1 MGNCCKSKPVREG
14 VDVAQSENADDER
27 EQRSRKSQK
36 GIVPVFGDTEETK
49 KTNALSK
56 EQPRSRS
63 SPNAA
68 DESSPISSPTI
79 KQQEQRTK
87 KTNKDGITDDFLLEN
102 ETKRICESS
111 FLRPMNSVL
120 FKKYETI
127 FEKESGEN
135 AFSNGGALL
144 PQWPEETEV
153 NEAYLS
159 AFKSYCGDCEGRFL
173 AFHERTEDNE
183 SVWFEGE
190 VPGRSKKQRVKMQIE
205 PWDDHEWTSR
215 KAFEIYV
222 FVMTHLRV
230 NGVKQRKQESG
241 SGGLTRRRSMES
253 SAPADESES
262 ALYLPDTR
270 KMHNK
275 EERMKQLIRGLGSE
289 YMNHP
294 LFYFCVNFFEG
305 VNLDSD
311 NEELNE
317 KDYVY
322 RCELFLYRCLE
333 GCQGA
338 AFSKFKDKRLEFGMK
353 HISDSQ
359 HLGAVAYLK
368 AYVNTRF
375 LKRFPITTNFM
386 HPKLDSQIERI
397 RLSRDVAHKMRT
409 FTFVEASD
417 SHPAAL
423 VLSFPDSKAFK
434 DLLTVGAPDC
444 WLALNH
450 FYEWTIAQPN
460 RTRPRDKKLQT
471 PPIFIA
477 DVKNLSLMSCT
488 KKNVVRLAD
497 TFRVAMFHPEPF
509 SKFVIAN
516 APMSVMALFT
526 FGKLFMSESARLK
539 FVMTGSSLQKAIKQ
553 AWGLEIKDIPECLGG
568 KGQPRK
574 ALTVE
579 DILTSKDRWLHHKQC
594 IERTRKR
601 YPKYFAK
608 YSEKYLVDERLDG
621 KQAKTMKEHKSK
633 ALANS
638 QREEDEGAR
647 ASASFTGVR
656 YSKTMPRMGNK
667 EKDDEK
673 MFARVEEEEM
683 SERKKMAFLFLC
695 IVLASLLSMLF
706 KVFVLSNN
714 KTDKI
719 NIPVP

>member
-14 VDVAQSENADDER
+14 VDVAQSENVNDER

-56 EQPRSRS
+56 AQPRSRS

-87 KTNKDGITDDFLLEN
+87 KTNKNGITDDFLLEN

-190 VPGRSKKQRVKMQIE
+190 VPGGSKKQRVKMQIE
-205 PWDDHEWTSR
+205 PWDDHEWTSAR
-215 KAFEIYV
+215 AFAIYA
-222 FVMTHLRV
+222 FVMKHMRV
-230 NGVKQRKQESG
+230 SGG
-241 SGGLTRRRSMES
+241 SGGKDSEGGLARRRSMDS
-253 SAPADESES
+253 SAPAAGDESES
-262 ALYLPDTR
+262 AAIHLPDTR
-270 KMHNK
+270 KMQKK
-275 EERMKQLIRGLGSE
+275 EERMAQLIRGLGCE

-305 VNLDSD
+305 VNIDSG
-311 NEELNE
+311 NEQMDER
-317 KDYVY
+317 DYVD
-322 RCELFLYRCLE
+322 RCEMFLYRCLD

-338 AFSKFKDKRLEFGMK
+338 VFSKFKDKSIEFGMK

-359 HLGAVAYLK
+359 HLGALAYLK
-368 AYVNTRF
+368 AHVNTRF

-397 RLSRDVAHKMRT
+397 RLSRDVAHKIRA

-423 VLSFPDSKAFK
+423 VLSFPDTEAFK
-434 DLLTVGAPDC
+434 DLLSVSAPDC

-477 DVKNLSLMSCT
+477 DVKKLSLMSCT
-488 KKNVVRLAD
+488 KKNVARLAD
-497 TFRVAMFHPEPF
+497 TFRAAMFHPEPF
-509 SKFVIAN
+509 SRFVIAN

-526 FGKLFMSESARLK
+526 FGKLFMSESARMK
-539 FVMTGSSLQKAIKQ
+539 FVMTGSSLQKAMKQ
-553 AWGLEIKDIPECLGG
+553 AWRLEKEDIPECLGG
-568 KGQPRK
+568 EGYPGK
-574 ALTVE
+574 ALSAE
-579 DILTSKDRWLHHKQC
+579 EILTNEERWLHHKQC
-594 IERTRKR
+594 IERTRKQ

-608 YSEKYLVDERLDG
+608 YSGKYFVDDKKQVKTVVER
-621 KQAKTMKEHKSK
+621 KSN

-638 QREEDEGAR
+638 QKEEEDESR
-647 ASASFTGVR
+647 ASGSMSFTKSAR
-656 YSKTMPRMGNK
+656 RSKTMPRMGAR
-667 EKDDEK
+667 EKDGDADESL
-673 MFARVEEEEM
+673 FAGYGEEEM
-683 SERKKMAFLFLC
+683 SEKRKKMAFLFLS
-695 IVLASLLSMLF
+695 IVLASFLSMLF
-706 KVFVLSNN
+706 KVFILSNN
-714 KTDKI
+714 I
-719 NIPVP
+719 R

>member
-27 EQRSRKSQK
+27 GQRSRKSQK

-87 KTNKDGITDDFLLEN
+87 KTNKNGMTDDFLLEN

-190 VPGRSKKQRVKMQIE
+190 VPGGSKKQRVKMQIE
-205 PWDDHEWTSR
+205 PWDDHEWTSAR
-215 KAFEIYV
+215 AFAIYA
-222 FVMTHLRV
+222 FVMKHMRV
-230 NGVKQRKQESG
+230 SGG
-241 SGGLTRRRSMES
+241 SG
-253 SAPADESES
+253 
-262 ALYLPDTR
+262 R
-270 KMHNK
+270 K
-275 EERMKQLIRGLGSE
+275 
-289 YMNHP
+289 
-294 LFYFCVNFFEG
+294 
-305 VNLDSD
+305 
-311 NEELNE
+311 
-317 KDYVY
+317 
-322 RCELFLYRCLE
+322 
-333 GCQGA
+333 
-338 AFSKFKDKRLEFGMK
+338 
-353 HISDSQ
+353 DSQ
-359 HLGAVAYLK
+359 HLGALAYLK

-397 RLSRDVAHKMRT
+397 RLSRDVAHKMRA

-423 VLSFPDSKAFK
+423 VLSFPDTEAFK
-434 DLLTVGAPDC
+434 DLLSVSAPDC

-477 DVKNLSLMSCT
+477 DVKKLSLMSCT
-488 KKNVVRLAD
+488 KKNVARLAD
-497 TFRVAMFHPEPF
+497 TFRAAMFHPEPF
-509 SKFVIAN
+509 SRFVIAN

-526 FGKLFMSESARLK
+526 FGKLFMSESARMK
-539 FVMTGSSLQKAIKQ
+539 FVMTGSSLQKAMKQ
-553 AWGLEIKDIPECLGG
+553 AWGLEKEDIPECLGG
-568 KGQPRK
+568 EGYPGK
-574 ALTVE
+574 ALSAE
-579 DILTSKDRWLHHKQC
+579 EILTNEERWLHHKQC
-594 IERTRKR
+594 IERTRKQ

-608 YSEKYLVDERLDG
+608 YSGKYFVDDKKQVKTVVER
-621 KQAKTMKEHKSK
+621 KSN

-638 QREEDEGAR
+638 QREEEDESR
-647 ASASFTGVR
+647 ASGSMSFTKSAR
-656 YSKTMPRMGNK
+656 RSKTMPRMGAR
-667 EKDDEK
+667 EKDGDADESL
-673 MFARVEEEEM
+673 FAGYGEEEM
-683 SERKKMAFLFLC
+683 SEKRKKMAFLFLS
-695 IVLASLLSMLF
+695 IVLASFLSMLF
-706 KVFVLSNN
+706 KVFILSNN
-714 KTDKI
+714 I
-719 NIPVP
+719 R

>member
-183 SVWFEGE
+183 SMWFEGE

-205 PWDDHEWTSR
+205 PWDDHEWTSAR
-215 KAFEIYV
+215 AFAIYA
-222 FVMTHLRV
+222 FVMKHMRV
-230 NGVKQRKQESG
+230 SGG
-241 SGGLTRRRSMES
+241 SGGKDSEGGLARKRSMDS
-253 SAPADESES
+253 SAPAAGDESES
-262 ALYLPDTR
+262 AAIHLPDTR
-270 KMHNK
+270 KMQKK
-275 EERMKQLIRGLGSE
+275 EERMAQLIRGLGCE

-305 VNLDSD
+305 VNIDSG
-311 NEELNE
+311 NEQMDER
-317 KDYVY
+317 DYVD
-322 RCELFLYRCLE
+322 RCEMFLYRCLD

-338 AFSKFKDKRLEFGMK
+338 VFSKFKDKSIEFGMK

-359 HLGAVAYLK
+359 HLGALAYLK

-397 RLSRDVAHKMRT
+397 RLSRDVAHKMRA

-423 VLSFPDSKAFK
+423 VLSFPDTEASK
-434 DLLTVGAPDC
+434 DLLSVSAPDC

-477 DVKNLSLMSCT
+477 DVKKLSLMSCT
-488 KKNVVRLAD
+488 KKNVARLAD
-497 TFRVAMFHPEPF
+497 TFRAAMFHPEPF
-509 SKFVIAN
+509 SRFVIAN

-526 FGKLFMSESARLK
+526 FGKLFMSESARMK
-539 FVMTGSSLQKAIKQ
+539 FVMTGSSLQKAMKQ
-553 AWGLEIKDIPECLGG
+553 AWGLEKEDIPECLGG
-568 KGQPRK
+568 KGYPGK
-574 ALTVE
+574 ALSAE
-579 DILTSKDRWLHHKQC
+579 EILTNEERWLHHKQC
-594 IERTRKR
+594 IERTRKQ

-608 YSEKYLVDERLDG
+608 YSEKYFVDDKKQVKTVVER
-621 KQAKTMKEHKSK
+621 KSN

-638 QREEDEGAR
+638 QKEEEDESR
-647 ASASFTGVR
+647 ASGSMSFTKSAR
-656 YSKTMPRMGNK
+656 RSKTMPRMGAR
-667 EKDDEK
+667 EKDGDADESL
-673 MFARVEEEEM
+673 FAGYGEEEM
-683 SERKKMAFLFLC
+683 SEKRKKMAFLFLS
-695 IVLASLLSMLF
+695 IVLASFLSMLF
-706 KVFVLSNN
+706 KVFILSNN
-714 KTDKI
+714 I
-719 NIPVP
+719 R

>member
-87 KTNKDGITDDFLLEN
+87 KTNKNGMTDDFLLEN

-190 VPGRSKKQRVKMQIE
+190 VPGGSKKQRVKMQIE
-205 PWDDHEWTSR
+205 PWDDHEWTSAR
-215 KAFEIYV
+215 AFAIYA
-222 FVMTHLRV
+222 FAMKHMRV
-230 NGVKQRKQESG
+230 SGG
-241 SGGLTRRRSMES
+241 SGGKDSEGGLARKRSMDS
-253 SAPADESES
+253 SAPAAGDESES
-262 ALYLPDTR
+262 AAIHLPDTR
-270 KMHNK
+270 KMQKK
-275 EERMKQLIRGLGSE
+275 EERMAQLIRGLGCE

-305 VNLDSD
+305 VNIDSG
-311 NEELNE
+311 NEQMDER
-317 KDYVY
+317 DYVD
-322 RCELFLYRCLE
+322 RCEMFLYRCLD

-338 AFSKFKDKRLEFGMK
+338 VFSKFKDKSIEFGMK

-359 HLGAVAYLK
+359 HLGALAYLK

-397 RLSRDVAHKMRT
+397 RLSRDVAHKMRA

-423 VLSFPDSKAFK
+423 VLSFPDTEAFK
-434 DLLTVGAPDC
+434 DLLSVSAPDC

-477 DVKNLSLMSCT
+477 DVKKLSLMSCT
-488 KKNVVRLAD
+488 KKNVARLAD
-497 TFRVAMFHPEPF
+497 TFRAAMFHPEPF
-509 SKFVIAN
+509 SRFVIAN

-526 FGKLFMSESARLK
+526 FGKLFMSESARMK
-539 FVMTGSSLQKAIKQ
+539 FVMTGSSLQKAMKQ
-553 AWGLEIKDIPECLGG
+553 AWGLEKEDIPECLGG
-568 KGQPRK
+568 EGYPGK
-574 ALTVE
+574 ALSAE
-579 DILTSKDRWLHHKQC
+579 EILASEERWLHHKQC
-594 IERTRKR
+594 IERTRKQ

-608 YSEKYLVDERLDG
+608 YSEKYFVDDKKQVKTVVER
-621 KQAKTMKEHKSK
+621 KSN

-638 QREEDEGAR
+638 QKEEEDESR
-647 ASASFTGVR
+647 ASGSMSFTKSAR
-656 YSKTMPRMGNK
+656 RSKTMPRMGAR
-667 EKDDEK
+667 EKDGDADESL
-673 MFARVEEEEM
+673 FAGYGEEEM
-683 SERKKMAFLFLC
+683 SEKRKKMAFLFLS
-695 IVLASLLSMLF
+695 IVLASFLSMLF
-706 KVFVLSNN
+706 KVFILSNN
-714 KTDKI
+714 I
-719 NIPVP
+719 R

>member
-36 GIVPVFGDTEETK
+36 GIVPVVGDTEETK

-63 SPNAA
+63 PLKQA
-68 DESSPISSPTI
+68 DSASSLISPTI

-87 KTNKDGITDDFLLEN
+87 KTNKNGITDDFLLEK

-190 VPGRSKKQRVKMQIE
+190 VPGGSKKQRVKMQIE
-205 PWDDHEWTSR
+205 PWDDHEWTSAR
-215 KAFEIYV
+215 AFAIYA
-222 FVMTHLRV
+222 FVMKHMRV
-230 NGVKQRKQESG
+230 SSG
-241 SGGLTRRRSMES
+241 SGGKDSEGGLARRRSMDS
-253 SAPADESES
+253 SAPAAGDESES
-262 ALYLPDTR
+262 AALHLPDTR
-270 KMHNK
+270 KMQKK
-275 EERMKQLIRGLGSE
+275 EERMAQLIRGLGCE

-305 VNLDSD
+305 VNIDSG
-311 NEELNE
+311 NEQMDER
-317 KDYVY
+317 DYVD
-322 RCELFLYRCLE
+322 RCEMFLYRCLD

-338 AFSKFKDKRLEFGMK
+338 VFSKFKDKSIEFGMK

-359 HLGAVAYLK
+359 HLGALAYLK

-397 RLSRDVAHKMRT
+397 RLSRDVAHKMRA

-423 VLSFPDSKAFK
+423 VLSFPDTEAFK
-434 DLLTVGAPDC
+434 DLLSVSAPDC

-477 DVKNLSLMSCT
+477 DVKKLSLMSCT
-488 KKNVVRLAD
+488 KKNVARLAD
-497 TFRVAMFHPEPF
+497 TFRAAMFHPEPF
-509 SKFVIAN
+509 SRFVIAN

-526 FGKLFMSESARLK
+526 FGKLFMSESARMK
-539 FVMTGSSLQKAIKQ
+539 FVMTGSSLQKAMKQ
-553 AWGLEIKDIPECLGG
+553 AWGLEKEDIPECLGG
-568 KGQPRK
+568 EGYPGK
-574 ALTVE
+574 ALSAE
-579 DILTSKDRWLHHKQC
+579 EILTNEERWLHHKQC
-594 IERTRKR
+594 IERTRKQ

-608 YSEKYLVDERLDG
+608 YSEKYFVDDKKQVKTVVER
-621 KQAKTMKEHKSK
+621 KSN

-638 QREEDEGAR
+638 QKEEEDESR
-647 ASASFTGVR
+647 ASGSMSFTKSAR
-656 YSKTMPRMGNK
+656 RSKTMPRMGAR
-667 EKDDEK
+667 EKDGDADESL
-673 MFARVEEEEM
+673 FAGYGEEEM
-683 SERKKMAFLFLC
+683 SEKRKKMAFLFLS
-695 IVLASLLSMLF
+695 IVLASFLSMLF
-706 KVFVLSNN
+706 KVFILSNN
-714 KTDKI
+714 I
-719 NIPVP
+719 R

>member
-1 MGNCCKSKPVREG
+1 MGNCCKSKPRVLEEKGAPPLSVSSSPRG
-14 VDVAQSENADDER
+14 GDDGLSAEASSLTSSSSSR
-27 EQRSRKSQK
+27 RKGRSMMRIDSS
-36 GIVPVFGDTEETK
+36 K
-49 KTNALSK
+49 KLTK
-56 EQPRSRS
+56 EQPTGTRTTTTILGGTGGREDGDENDDDDEATFASSRS
-63 SPNAA
+63 DIERA
-68 DESSPISSPTI
+68 IQ
-79 KQQEQRTK
+79 KHH
-87 KTNKDGITDDFLLEN
+87 
-102 ETKRICESS
+102 
-111 FLRPMNSVL
+111 LRGMNQHL
-120 FKKYETI
+120 FEKYETI
-127 FEKESGEN
+127 FTSNESIR
-135 AFSNGGALL
+135 
-144 PQWPEETEV
+144 WPEKTEV
-153 NEAYLS
+153 NEDYLNE
-159 AFKSYCGDCEGRFL
+159 FKEAHRRQRSFGKFL
-173 AFHERTEDNE
+173 AFHERTEENE

-190 VPGRSKKQRVKMQIE
+190 YLASETHDSNRSKRRVKMQIE

-294 LFYFCVNFFEG
+294 LFYFCINFFEG
-305 VNLDSD
+305 VNIDSG
-311 NEELNE
+311 NEQMDER
-317 KDYVY
+317 DYVD
-322 RCELFLYRCLE
+322 RCEMFLYRCLD

-338 AFSKFKDKRLEFGMK
+338 VFSKFKDKSIEFGMK

-359 HLGAVAYLK
+359 HLGALAYLK

-397 RLSRDVAHKMRT
+397 RLSRDVAHKMRA

-423 VLSFPDSKAFK
+423 VLSFPDTEAFK
-434 DLLTVGAPDC
+434 DLLSVSAPDC

-477 DVKNLSLMSCT
+477 DVKKLSLMSCT
-488 KKNVVRLAD
+488 KKNVARLAD
-497 TFRVAMFHPEPF
+497 TFRAAMFHPEPF
-509 SKFVIAN
+509 SRFVIAN

-526 FGKLFMSESARLK
+526 FGKLFMSESARMK
-539 FVMTGSSLQKAIKQ
+539 FVMTGSSLQKAMKQ
-553 AWGLEIKDIPECLGG
+553 AWGLEKEDIPECLGG
-568 KGQPRK
+568 EGYPGK
-574 ALTVE
+574 ALSAE
-579 DILTSKDRWLHHKQC
+579 EILASEERWLHHKQC
-594 IERTRKR
+594 IERTRKQ

-608 YSEKYLVDERLDG
+608 YSEKYFVDDKKQVKTVVER
-621 KQAKTMKEHKSK
+621 KSN

-638 QREEDEGAR
+638 QREEEDESR
-647 ASASFTGVR
+647 ASGSMSFTKSAR
-656 YSKTMPRMGNK
+656 RSKTMPRMGER
-667 EKDDEK
+667 EKDDDADESL
-673 MFARVEEEEM
+673 FAGYGEEEM
-683 SERKKMAFLFLC
+683 SEKRKKMAFLFLS
-695 IVLASLLSMLF
+695 IVLASFLSMLF
-706 KVFVLSNN
+706 KVFILSNN
-714 KTDKI
+714 I
-719 NIPVP
+719 R

>member
-27 EQRSRKSQK
+27 GQRSRKSQK
-36 GIVPVFGDTEETK
+36 GIVPVFGDTKETK

-56 EQPRSRS
+56 ERPRSRS

-87 KTNKDGITDDFLLEN
+87 KTNKNGMTDDFLLEN

-144 PQWPEETEV
+144 PQWPEETEM

-205 PWDDHEWTSR
+205 PWDDHEWTSAR
-215 KAFEIYV
+215 AFAIYA
-222 FVMTHLRV
+222 FVMKHVRV
-230 NGVKQRKQESG
+230 SGG
-241 SGGLTRRRSMES
+241 SGGKDSEGGLARRRSMDS
-253 SAPADESES
+253 SAPAAGDESES
-262 ALYLPDTR
+262 AALHLPDTR
-270 KMHNK
+270 KMQKK
-275 EERMKQLIRGLGSE
+275 EERMAQLIRGLGCE

-305 VNLDSD
+305 VNIDSG
-311 NEELNE
+311 NEQMDER
-317 KDYVY
+317 DYVD
-322 RCELFLYRCLE
+322 RCEMFLYRCLD

-338 AFSKFKDKRLEFGMK
+338 VFSKFKDKSIEFGMK

-359 HLGAVAYLK
+359 HLGALAYLK

-397 RLSRDVAHKMRT
+397 RLSRDVAHKMRA

-423 VLSFPDSKAFK
+423 VLSFPDTEAFK
-434 DLLTVGAPDC
+434 DLLSVSAPDC

-477 DVKNLSLMSCT
+477 DVKKLSLMSCT
-488 KKNVVRLAD
+488 KKNVARLAD

-509 SKFVIAN
+509 SRFVIAN

-526 FGKLFMSESARLK
+526 FGKLFMSESARMK
-539 FVMTGSSLQKAIKQ
+539 FVMTGSSLQKAMKQ
-553 AWGLEIKDIPECLGG
+553 AWGLEKEDIPECLGG
-568 KGQPRK
+568 EGYPGK
-574 ALTVE
+574 ALSAE
-579 DILTSKDRWLHHKQC
+579 EILTNEERWLHHKQC
-594 IERTRKR
+594 IERTRKQ

-608 YSEKYLVDERLDG
+608 YSEKYFVDDKKQVKTVVER
-621 KQAKTMKEHKSK
+621 KSN

-638 QREEDEGAR
+638 QREEEDESR
-647 ASASFTGVR
+647 ASGSMSFTKSAR
-656 YSKTMPRMGNK
+656 RSKTMPRMGAR
-667 EKDDEK
+667 EKDGDADESL
-673 MFARVEEEEM
+673 FAGYGEEEM
-683 SERKKMAFLFLC
+683 SEKRKKMAFLFLS
-695 IVLASLLSMLF
+695 IVLASFLSMLF
-706 KVFVLSNN
+706 KVFILSNN
-714 KTDKI
+714 I
-719 NIPVP
+719 R

>member
-27 EQRSRKSQK
+27 GQRSRKSQK

-190 VPGRSKKQRVKMQIE
+190 VPGGSKKQRVKMQIE
-205 PWDDHEWTSR
+205 PWDDHEWTSAR
-215 KAFEIYV
+215 AFAIYA
-222 FVMTHLRV
+222 FAMKHMRV
-230 NGVKQRKQESG
+230 SGG
-241 SGGLTRRRSMES
+241 SGGKDSEGGLARKRSMDS
-253 SAPADESES
+253 SAPAAGDESES
-262 ALYLPDTR
+262 AAIHLPDTR
-270 KMHNK
+270 KMQKK
-275 EERMKQLIRGLGSE
+275 EERMAQLIRGLGCE

-305 VNLDSD
+305 VNIDSG
-311 NEELNE
+311 NEQMDER
-317 KDYVY
+317 DYVD
-322 RCELFLYRCLE
+322 RCEMFLYRCLD

-338 AFSKFKDKRLEFGMK
+338 VFSKFKDKSIEFGMK

-359 HLGAVAYLK
+359 HLGALAYLK

-397 RLSRDVAHKMRT
+397 RLSRDVAHKMRA

-423 VLSFPDSKAFK
+423 VLSFPDTEAFK
-434 DLLTVGAPDC
+434 DLLSVSAPDC

-477 DVKNLSLMSCT
+477 DVKKLSLMSCT
-488 KKNVVRLAD
+488 KKNVARLAD
-497 TFRVAMFHPEPF
+497 TFRAAMFHPEPF
-509 SKFVIAN
+509 SRFVIAN

-526 FGKLFMSESARLK
+526 FGKLFMSESARMK
-539 FVMTGSSLQKAIKQ
+539 FVMTGSSLQKAMKQ
-553 AWGLEIKDIPECLGG
+553 AWGLEKEDIPECLGG
-568 KGQPRK
+568 EGYPGK
-574 ALTVE
+574 ALSVE
-579 DILTSKDRWLHHKQC
+579 EILTNEERWLHHKQC
-594 IERTRKR
+594 IERTRKQ

-608 YSEKYLVDERLDG
+608 YSGKYFVDDDKKQVKTVVER
-621 KQAKTMKEHKSK
+621 KSN

-638 QREEDEGAR
+638 QKEEEDESR
-647 ASASFTGVR
+647 ASGSMSFTKSAR
-656 YSKTMPRMGNK
+656 RSKTMPRMGAR
-667 EKDDEK
+667 EKDGDADESL
-673 MFARVEEEEM
+673 FAGYGEEEM
-683 SERKKMAFLFLC
+683 SEKRKKMAFLFLS
-695 IVLASLLSMLF
+695 IVLASFLSMLF
-706 KVFVLSNN
+706 KVFILSNN
-714 KTDKI
+714 I
-719 NIPVP
+719 R